1 MTWPRGLSFVYT
13 AASALVGART
23 LRLADGPDEV
33 HELVVAR
40 FELSAAAARR
50 RRRGDR
56 EADQN
61 QAPHDTGQARRSRL

>member
-1 MTWPRGLSFVYT
+1 M
-13 AASALVGART
+13 SALVGART

-50 RRRGDR
+50 RRRRLDR
-56 EADQN
+56 GADQN
-61 QAPHDTGQARRSRL
+61 QAPHDTEQARRSRL